1 MVDAPI
7 FRRYQTSQCFRL
19 SSENIGS
26 SKGFLFRDDI
36 TNTMTLKGTGRE
48 NIEDFVHDPGQNAL
62 WKEEM
67 SEILRRLRGRTG
79 HFARSDK
86 GPVTSSNGAE
96 ALPHQLL
103 RRSGR
108 APPRKS
114 GAGKRLIQISAGII
128 CVGIVARIGHHLLGE
143 GTLTT
148 DKAVVEGYTYPVSSR
163 IDGTIAGILVSNHQY
178 VKAGDLLAEIDK
190 RDLEA
195 KLAAART
202 DLVQSNKILPEIETQ
217 LSKALAELETAES
230 RMFHRDK
237 ELTEATND
245 YQYISKIRTKK
256 VVSPL
261 LFSRVKKEYES
272 ALSEYLSAKM
282 TLVNAG
288 DRVREVQTLSD
299 KNISKMHTAETTVR
313 QTESELSYTKIY
325 APANGYVLFAKTNF
339 ANRLLAGEPFL
350 KLVGDDPWVVANF
363 NENQLKHI
371 KLGQRVTIRIEAIK
385 QHTFQ
390 GEVVNIAPVA
400 RGSAGGMALLLSLS
414 AFIDPPQIVPVK
426 IAFDSESVLGLAEQI
441 DPGLDAFVEIDAR

>member
-1 MVDAPI
+1 
-7 FRRYQTSQCFRL
+7 
-19 SSENIGS
+19 
-26 SKGFLFRDDI
+26 
-36 TNTMTLKGTGRE
+36 
-48 NIEDFVHDPGQNAL
+48 
-62 WKEEM
+62 M
-67 SEILRRLRGRTG
+67 SEILRRLRERTG
-79 HFARSDK
+79 HSARSDQSL
-86 GPVTSSNGAE
+86 VTSSNGAE
-96 ALPHQLL
+96 ALPQQLPT
-103 RRSGR
+103 RSGR
-108 APPRKS
+108 APPRNS
-114 GAGKRLIQISAGII
+114 GIAKQIIKISAGII
-128 CVGIVARIGHHLLGE
+128 CLGIIARIGHHLLGE

-163 IDGTIAGILVSNHQY
+163 IDGTIAGILVSNRQY
-178 VKAGDLLAEIDK
+178 VKAGELLAEIDK

-217 LSKALAELETAES
+217 LSKAQAGLETAES

-237 ELTEATND
+237 DLTEATSD

-261 LFSRVKKEYES
+261 LFSRAKKAYES

-282 TLVNAG
+282 TLVSAG
-288 DRVREVQTLSD
+288 DRVREVQALRD

-313 QTESELSYTKIY
+313 RTESELSYTKIY
-325 APANGYVLFAKTNF
+325 APANGHVLFAKTNF

-371 KLGQRVTIRIEAIK
+371 KLGQRVTVKIEAIK

-400 RGSAGGMALLLSLS
+400 GGGAGGMTLLLSLFV
-414 AFIDPPQIVPVK
+414 FIDPPQTVPVK